1 MGRPP
6 KEGIDYA
13 GWDTSIF
20 DGDDRIDAL
29 IDSQG
34 IAGFTV
40 YFYLCQKAYG
50 THGYYLCWGS
60 SQAASVSRRLG
71 KGCSAALVASVV
83 EKCLQICL
91 FDRELFDLH
100 GILTSRGIQRR
111 YWAVKKDRSRNE
123 VPTEYWLLGDCESA
137 ENAEGLVPHAQNENF
152 TPPKPSFDHPKS
164 TESKVKERKEN
175 ILSLARP
182 RGLHHNVLLS
192 DEEYAD
198 ICAVIPDADSYI
210 DSFSQKLIDHG
221 YRYANHHDTILS
233 WWRADKSRHKKKP
246 KKSGGSF
253 STDEFFAKA
262 VAHSSRKGI
271 GI

>member
-20 DGDDRIDAL
+20 DTDEKIDAL

-60 SQAASVSRRLG
+60 NQAASVSRRLG
-71 KGCSAALVASVV
+71 KGCSAALVESVV

-91 FDRELFDLH
+91 FDRALFDLH

-111 YWAVKKDRSRNE
+111 FWAVKKDRDRRDVNAA
-123 VPTEYWLLGDCESA
+123 YWLLEDVKV
-137 ENAEGLVPHAQNENF
+137 EGLVPCTQNESF
-152 TPPKPSFDHPKS
+152 TPPKPEFHPPEID
-164 TESKVKERKEN
+164 ESKEKKRKEN
-175 ILSLARP
+175 TLSIARP
-182 RGLHHNVLLS
+182 RGKHNNVMLT
-192 DEEYAD
+192 DEEYGD
-198 ICAVIPDADSYI
+198 ICAVIPEADKYI
-210 DSFSQKLIDHG
+210 DSFSQKLVDRG
-221 YRYANHHDTILS
+221 YRFDNHHDTILS
-233 WWRADKSRHKKKP
+233 WWRSDKSRHKKKP

-262 VAHSSRKGI
+262 VAHGLRKGM